1 MSFGTFLSMS
11 LSLCLQFVMRVAFTI
26 LIGYHIDRFLGTFP
40 FVMIFSIIPGGYL
53 GWLSL
58 VRVDFKKEAK

>member
-1 MSFGTFLSMS
+1 
-11 LSLCLQFVMRVAFTI
+11 MRVAFTI
-26 LIGYHIDRFLGTFP
+26 LIGYYIDRFLGTFP

-58 VRVDFKKEAK
+58 VRVDFKKEVK